1 MKKQRSCFAE
11 WEKTGVKKLSEMNL
25 EELWQLFP
33 IFLTEHQDC
42 WKDWY
47 VEEASLLRK
56 ILPQPVRINH
66 VGSTAIP
73 SIQAKPIID
82 ILAEFPK
89 ESNLADYKEIL
100 ADNGYICMSQNA
112 DRISFNKGYTEEGF
126 ADRVFHLH
134 LRYYGDNDE
143 LYFRDYLI
151 EHSDAAAEYER
162 LKLRLWKEY
171 EYDRDGYTDA
181 KTEFVKSYTEQARKL
196 YRH

>member
-1 MKKQRSCFAE
+1 MDMSKGQITKKKS
-11 WEKTGVKKLSEMNL
+11 SEMSL
-25 EELWQLFP
+25 KELWQLFP
-33 IFLTEHQDC
+33 IFLIEHQDC

-47 VEEASLLRK
+47 VEEASLLGR

-66 VGSTAIP
+66 VGSTAIS
-73 SIQAKPIID
+73 SIKAKPIID

-100 ADNGYICMSQNA
+100 AENGYICMSQNA

-134 LRYYGDNDE
+134 LRFYGDNDE
-143 LYFRDYLI
+143 RYFRDYLI

-171 EYDRDGYTDA
+171 EHDRDCYTDA
-181 KTEFVKSYTEQARKL
+181 KTAFVKSYTEQARKL

>member
-11 WEKTGVKKLSEMNL
+11 REKTGVKKLSEMSL
-25 EELWQLFP
+25 KELWQLFP

-56 ILPQPVRINH
+56 ILPQTVK
-66 VGSTAIP
+66 T
-73 SIQAKPIID
+73 KPIID

-134 LRYYGDNDE
+134 VRYYGDNDE

-151 EHSDAAAEYER
+151 EHSDAAAEYEK

-181 KTEFVKSYTEQARKL
+181 KTAFVKSYTEQARKL

>member
-1 MKKQRSCFAE
+1 MDMSKGQITKKKS
-11 WEKTGVKKLSEMNL
+11 SEMSL
-25 EELWQLFP
+25 KELWQLFP
-33 IFLTEHQDC
+33 IFLIEHQDC

-47 VEEASLLRK
+47 VEEASLLGR

-66 VGSTAIP
+66 VGSTAIS
-73 SIQAKPIID
+73 SIKAKPIID

-100 ADNGYICMSQNA
+100 AENGYICMSQNA

-134 LRYYGDNDE
+134 LRFYGDNDE
-143 LYFRDYLI
+143 RYFRDYLI

-162 LKLRLWKEY
+162 LKLRMWKEY
-171 EYDRDGYTDA
+171 EHDRDGYTDA
-181 KTEFVKSYTEQARKL
+181 KTAFVKSYTEQARKL

>member
-1 MKKQRSCFAE
+1 MDMSKGQITKKKS
-11 WEKTGVKKLSEMNL
+11 SEMSL
-25 EELWQLFP
+25 KELWQLFP
-33 IFLTEHQDC
+33 IFLIEHQDC

-47 VEEASLLRK
+47 VEEASLLGR

-66 VGSTAIP
+66 VGSTAIS
-73 SIQAKPIID
+73 SIKAKPIID

-100 ADNGYICMSQNA
+100 AENGYICMLQNA

-126 ADRVFHLH
+126 AERVFHLH

-143 LYFRDYLI
+143 LYFRDYMI

-171 EYDRDGYTDA
+171 EHDRDGYTDA
-181 KTEFVKSYTEQARKL
+181 KTAFVKSYTEQARKL